1 MCRPKWR
8 CIFQNIGCTSR
19 GQPQEDEQIESQDI
33 VRHVRAAIEDRK
45 GMNPV
50 VMNVHGISS
59 VTDYYVIASGNS
71 APHLNALEE
80 EIETSLKREG
90 AKLYRRSG
98 TPASGW
104 MVVDYVDVVVHL
116 FTEEAREYYALEK
129 LWADAEVV
137 VEEVVSE

>member
-1 MCRPKWR
+1 M
-8 CIFQNIGCTSR
+8 
-19 GQPQEDEQIESQDI
+19 
-33 VRHVRAAIEDRK
+33 RHVRAAIEDRK